1 MQLKR
6 DTEYALRILMCVAGQ
21 KDGGITVLEISK
33 HTAVPASIT
42 ARLCQK
48 MTDAGLMKSVSISKK
63 STGYLISEDA
73 LNKTLYDVISVVEGH
88 SELFAVFDR
97 TTEMFSAGLQ
107 YFEGTEE
114 KFTDLLKQL
123 TLQKLKDGFWK
134 KNDEVQR
141 KHGLGERD

>member
-6 DTEYALRILMCVAGQ
+6 DTEYALRILMCVAMQ
-21 KDGGITVLEISK
+21 KDDGITALEISK
-33 HTAVPASIT
+33 RTAVPASIT

-48 MTDAGLMKSVSISKK
+48 MTDAKLMKSVNISKN
-63 STGYLISEDA
+63 STGYLMSEGA
-73 LNKTLYDVISVVEGH
+73 LDKTLYDVISVVEGH

-97 TTEMFSAGLQ
+97 TTEMFSAGLK

-123 TLQKLKDGFWK
+123 TLQKLKDGFFEE
-134 KNDEVQR
+134 NR
-141 KHGLGERD
+141 